1 MLLNFSSPRFY
12 FTFPRLGVTSL
23 FLTLVLF
30 RRKAPFLF
38 FRLARRLQRSRRTP
52 LSFSFFLIGRHP
64 KFSGA
69 FSLIGQSSWH
79 QDKDFSIRRT
89 HHRSCPFLVK
99 LNEPSTSYPHWIKL
113 SLSFITLFLFWKDPT
128 GPCDHCTVVLWIW
141 SRCLQYWF
149 HPVVTDQPAAQWLYG
164 RSSSHSNQSAFQSN
178 YVANC
183 KCTDNIIHAEK
194 MA

>member
-1 MLLNFSSPRFY
+1 MIKAYATSKENSIPHLAWCYLD
-12 FTFPRLGVTSL
+12 FPHLGVISL

-30 RRKAPFLF
+30 HRKAPFLF

-52 LSFSFFLIGRHP
+52 LSFSFFLTGRYP

-89 HHRSCPFLVK
+89 HRRSCPFLVK

-113 SLSFITLFLFWKDPT
+113 CSSFEKIRQD
-128 GPCDHCTVVLWIW
+128 
-141 SRCLQYWF
+141 R
-149 HPVVTDQPAAQWLYG
+149 VTIVQLYSGSG
-164 RSSSHSNQSAFQSN
+164 RGASSIDSIPS
-178 YVANC
+178 
-183 KCTDNIIHAEK
+183 
-194 MA
+194 